1 MSESPI
7 RLVCFDVGGVLSKLR
22 TVWDDCAR
30 AVGLDGV
37 PAALRGKTITDLP
50 FFDAYQAG
58 ELSDEEFFARFAGL
72 LESDAETALAVHQA
86 ILVGPY
92 EGTEALVDELN
103 AAGFATGCLSNT
115 NEPHWRVMHEGVL
128 LPQIPKL
135 RYAAASHTMK
145 LHKPDPAIFRAYEA
159 WTGFAGPEILF
170 FEDGPK
176 NVEGAL
182 ACGWDAVLIDPH
194 GDPAEQMR
202 RALAER
208 GHRLPTQATSIER
221 IPLQ

>member
-1 MSESPI
+1 MSRSSI

-30 AVGLDGV
+30 AAGLDGV
-37 PAALRGKTITDLP
+37 PPALRGKTITDLP

-58 ELSDEEFFARFAGL
+58 DLTDQEFLVRFADL
-72 LESDAETALAVHQA
+72 LETDTETALAVHQA

-92 EGTEALVDELN
+92 EGTEELVDELN
-103 AAGFATGCLSNT
+103 AAGVATGCLSNT

-135 RYAAASHTMK
+135 RFPAASHTMR
-145 LHKPDPAIFRAYEA
+145 LHKPDPAIYRAYEA
-159 WTGFAGPEILF
+159 WTGCAGPQILF

-176 NVEGAL
+176 NVEGAR

-194 GDPAEQMR
+194 ADPAAQMR
-202 RALAER
+202 RALIER
-208 GHRLPTQATSIER
+208 GVLS
-221 IPLQ
+221 